1 MPRQD
6 TTSEVMPRPVAEGSA
21 REVYLVFS
29 QRNDTDPD
37 AATWDAQAR
46 RFFGANLTVRV
57 GESEGVS
64 EGGARIAVTPEGA
77 AQGERNVRARRATD
91 ADYAL
96 ASDAEVRMSGGGLG
110 LLARRCPIVW
120 EVEREADVDPDALR
134 VAAVLASVLLGP
146 IVDARGPEI
155 FGVKTARQ
163 KLSRAAASR

>member
-1 MPRQD
+1 
-6 TTSEVMPRPVAEGSA
+6 MPRPVAEGSA

-29 QRNDTDPD
+29 QGDDTRPD
-37 AATWDAQAR
+37 GATWDAQAR
-46 RFFGANLTVRV
+46 RFFGARLTVRV
-57 GESEGVS
+57 GVS
-64 EGGARIAVTPEGA
+64 DGGARIAVTPEGA
-77 AQGERNVRARRATD
+77 PQSERNVRARRATE

-96 ASDAEVRMSGGGLG
+96 ACDAEVRMSGGGLG

-120 EVEREADVDPDALR
+120 EVEREADSDPDALR

-163 KLSRAAASR
+163 KLERAAASQ

>member
-1 MPRQD
+1 
-6 TTSEVMPRPVAEGSA
+6 MPRPAPEGSA

-29 QRNDTDPD
+29 QRDDTRPD
-37 AATWDAQAR
+37 GATWDTQAR
-46 RFFGANLTVRV
+46 RFFGASLTVRA
-57 GESEGVS
+57 GVS
-64 EGGARIAVTPEGA
+64 EAVRDGGARIAVTPEGA
-77 AQGERNVRARRATD
+77 PQAERNVRARTATE

-96 ASDAEVRMSGGGLG
+96 ARDAEVRMSGGGLG

-120 EVEREADVDPDALR
+120 EVEREADSDPDALR

-163 KLSRAAASR
+163 KLERAAASR